1 MKKLWEKDLE
11 SKKVFEGR
19 LLNLRVDKVELP
31 TGKTTTRE
39 IVEHPGAVAV
49 AAITRDKEL
58 VLVRQFRK
66 PTNEILLEIPAGVPK
81 KDESG
86 EDCARR
92 ELEEET
98 GFHAKN
104 IRKVWEGYASPGYSD
119 ELIQFYL
126 AEEMVHLKQKTDEDE
141 FIEVD
146 LVDIDACVDMLTNG
160 KVRDNKTMIGIMIA
174 DMVINSRNASFS
186 EKKKGVS

>member
-1 MKKLWEKDLE
+1 MKKLEEKQIKTERLYKGTLLGLRRDTVKLPNGKE
-11 SKKVFEGR
+11 S
-19 LLNLRVDKVELP
+19 
-31 TGKTTTRE
+31 TRE
-39 IVEHPGAVAV
+39 VVEHPGAIAIV
-49 AAITRDKEL
+49 AITRDKEL

-81 KDESG
+81 KNEAG

-98 GFHAKN
+98 GFHAKK

-126 AEEMVHLKQKTDEDE
+126 AEEMTHIKQKTDEDE

-146 LVDIDACVDMLTNG
+146 LVDIEVCVDMLKNG
-160 KVRDNKTMIGIMIA
+160 KIRDNKTMIGIMIA
-174 DMVINSRNASFS
+174 SFYLS
-186 EKKKGVS
+186 GELK